1 MCHVITGLPVLSVKL
16 ESKAVDHSP
25 NQPLGGEGGGGGGG
39 GIVMGGWFDHEVT
52 ATLKPSVIILDWYTV
67 QYLSQFVALLTSTH
81 KE

>member
-16 ESKAVDHSP
+16 ESKVVDHSP
-25 NQPLGGEGGGGGGG
+25 NQLVEGGGGG

>member
-1 MCHVITGLPVLSVKL
+1 MITGSPVLSVKL

-25 NQPLGGEGGGGGGG
+25 NQPVGGGGG

>member
-1 MCHVITGLPVLSVKL
+1 MCHVITGSPVLSVKL

-25 NQPLGGEGGGGGGG
+25 NQPVEGGGGGGG